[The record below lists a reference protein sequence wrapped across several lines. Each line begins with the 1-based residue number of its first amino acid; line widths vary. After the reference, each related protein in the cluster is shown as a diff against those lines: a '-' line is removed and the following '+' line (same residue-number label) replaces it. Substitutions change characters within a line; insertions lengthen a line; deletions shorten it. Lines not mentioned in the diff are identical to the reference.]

1 VPILSPPSATFS
13 SPSRI
18 PFFCLAP
25 PSSPLH
31 LSVWF
36 RITSP
41 SPCSFFSPIC
51 LPFFL
56 HLLFVLYLF
65 SLLCKT
71 KKGTGEMVENTC
83 PLEIR
88 KHPPQITKSSNRFK
102 GRITTALL
110 KFAEKLLLI
119 HSNLKKYICLV
130 QGLPH

>member
-1 VPILSPPSATFS
+1 
-13 SPSRI
+13 
-18 PFFCLAP
+18 
-25 PSSPLH
+25 
-31 LSVWF
+31 
-36 RITSP
+36 
-41 SPCSFFSPIC
+41 
-51 LPFFL
+51 
-56 HLLFVLYLF
+56 
-65 SLLCKT
+65 
-71 KKGTGEMVENTC
+71 MVENTC